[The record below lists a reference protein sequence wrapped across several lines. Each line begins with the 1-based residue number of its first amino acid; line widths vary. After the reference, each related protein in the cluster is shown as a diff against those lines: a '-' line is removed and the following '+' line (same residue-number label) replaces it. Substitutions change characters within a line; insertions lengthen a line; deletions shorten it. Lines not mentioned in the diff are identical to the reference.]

1 MNDELHPHD
10 RERQGSGQFGND
22 TAWGRP
28 LSVEREPDPNPN
40 QELLAKSPEWNR
52 YAYHEGFAR

>member
-1 MNDELHPHD
+1 VNDELHPHD
-10 RERQGSGQFGND
+10 RERQGSGQFGSD

-28 LSVEREPDPNPN
+28 LSTEREPN

-52 YAYHEGFAR
+52 YVYHEGFAR

>member
-28 LSVEREPDPNPN
+28 LSVEREPN